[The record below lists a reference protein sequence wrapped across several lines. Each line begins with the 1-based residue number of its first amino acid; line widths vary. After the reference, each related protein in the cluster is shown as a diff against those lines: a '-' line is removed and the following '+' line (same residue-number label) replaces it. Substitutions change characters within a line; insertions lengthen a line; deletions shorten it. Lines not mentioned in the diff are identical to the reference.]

1 MPAERSAGPAAV
13 GRRILVWGITGSG
26 KTTFAR
32 RLAEA
37 LGLPAIELD
46 AIRHARGW
54 DSTPWQEFRQRLTQL
69 LDGQEQGW
77 VCDGSYS
84 AAADV
89 CLSRADTLVWLRPPW
104 RVYAWRRLRRTL
116 GRARSGERLFGP
128 QGPRE
133 AFRRAFLSR
142 RSILLWALQSLFM
155 GERRV
160 HRQLMLLPESV
171 QLYELRSGQ
180 EVEAFLQAVEAVRP
194 VGGACEG
201 QRGAA
206 GSGSCGVHRAAPS
219 V

>member
-1 MPAERSAGPAAV
+1 MPAERSAGPAV

-37 LGLPAIELD
+37 LGLPAIEMD
-46 AIRHARGW
+46 AIRHANGW
-54 DSTPWQEFRQRLTQL
+54 NSTPWEEFCQRLTQE

-104 RVYAWRRLRRTL
+104 RVYFWRRLRRTL
-116 GRARSGERLFGP
+116 GRARSGERLVGP

-133 AFRRAFLSR
+133 SFRRAFLSR
-142 RSILLWALQSLFM
+142 RSILLWAVQSLFT
-155 GERRV
+155 GERRIR
-160 HRQLMLLPESV
+160 RQLMLLPESV
-171 QLYELRSGQ
+171 QLYALRSGQ
-180 EVEAFLQAVEAVRP
+180 EVEAFLRAVEAARP
-194 VGGACEG
+194 VEG
-201 QRGAA
+201 PARVTEGSAPRPGVKAA
-206 GSGSCGVHRAAPS
+206 VG
-219 V
+219 